1 MVSPD
6 NRGIVPKGDVKCD
19 VGLRWQDVAKDVAEP
34 GWRLRHL
41 PDQNRTCLRVR
52 AAIPWTDANGTP
64 SRRIRFHFYSDE
76 GVEPPHI
83 HVRCADGECK
93 FWLDPVALARN
104 RSVPAHTVREM
115 ERLVYEH
122 IDLLLEKYDE
132 HHPSGNR
139 SRGDESVD

>member
-1 MVSPD
+1 MARAGRTWQRTLPNRAGGYVTSLTRTELAYVSERQYLGRMPT
-6 NRGIVPKGDVKCD
+6 V
-19 VGLRWQDVAKDVAEP
+19 
-34 GWRLRHL
+34 
-41 PDQNRTCLRVR
+41 LRV
-52 AAIPWTDANGTP
+52 GGF
-64 SRRIRFHFYSDE
+64 RFHFYSDE

-104 RSVPAHTVREM
+104 RSVPAHAVREM

>member
-1 MVSPD
+1 MTSAVPSPGAEPACVSRRPYAEQM
-6 NRGIVPKGDVKCD
+6 PT
-19 VGLRWQDVAKDVAEP
+19 GLRVD
-34 GWRLRHL
+34 G
-41 PDQNRTCLRVR
+41 
-52 AAIPWTDANGTP
+52 
-64 SRRIRFHFYSDE
+64 FHFHFDSDE
-76 GVEPPHI
+76 GTEPPHI